1 MVRFEPD
8 PGPTPDA
15 DLIDVMRRGNVEA
28 FEELYARHRDWVFHL
43 AFRFTGNRE
52 DALDVLQETFAY
64 LLKQMPRLQLY
75 AKLTTY
81 IYPVVK
87 NLAMTVHRKKG
98 RTVSDDTV
106 PEQAAPAETPD
117 ADQSRQELT
126 AVFAG
131 LPVEHREVLLMRF
144 VDDMRLEEIADAL
157 AIPIGTVK
165 SRLHNALAKLRRDP
179 RLRRYFER

>member
-28 FEELYARHRDWVFHL
+28 FEELYARHRDWVFRL

-64 LLKQMPRLQLY
+64 LLKQIPRLQLY

-81 IYPVVK
+81 LYPVVK
-87 NLAMTVHRKKG
+87 NLAMTFHRKKG
-98 RTVSDDTV
+98 RTLSGEAV
-106 PEQAAPAETPD
+106 PEQAAPAATPD
-117 ADQSRQELT
+117 RDQSRQELMMVL
-126 AVFAG
+126 AK
-131 LPVEHREVLLMRF
+131 LPADHREVLLMRF
-144 VDDMRLEEIADAL
+144 VDDMQLDEIADAL
-157 AIPIGTVK
+157 AIPTGTVK